1 MVCCCALA
9 GTRACENCNRK
20 ADYVF
25 APVVAVPYTPVDMG
39 EKRLQEIEN
48 AIKRLNE
55 RIDEI
60 LEDSEGEK
68 NENTTN

>member
-1 MVCCCALA
+1 MICCCALA
-9 GTRACENCNRK
+9 GTRACENCNRYSEYIFK
-20 ADYVF
+20 PDMIAI
-25 APVVAVPYTPVDMG
+25 PYTPVDMG

-60 LEDSEGEK
+60 LGE
-68 NENTTN
+68 NR

>member
-1 MVCCCALA
+1 MK
-9 GTRACENCNRK
+9 NCNRK
-20 ADYVF
+20 AEYEGEYVF
-25 APVVAVPYTPVDMG
+25 KPNTINIPNTPYVVVDNSDIFK

-60 LEDSEGEK
+60 EREK
-68 NENTTN
+68 E

>member
-1 MVCCCALA
+1 MICCCSLA
-9 GTRACENCNRK
+9 GTRACDHCGRK
-20 ADYVF
+20 AEYVHKPNII
-25 APVVAVPYTPVDMG
+25 AIPYTHVDMG

-60 LEDSEGEK
+60 LGED
-68 NENTTN
+68 

>member
-9 GTRACENCNRK
+9 GTSACDHCISK
-20 ADYVF
+20 AEYVF
-25 APVVAVPYTPVDMG
+25 KQNVISIPYLPVDTE

-60 LEDSEGEK
+60 LGEK
-68 NENTTN
+68 

>member
-1 MVCCCALA
+1 MICCCALA
-9 GTRACENCNRK
+9 GTRACENCPGNAEYMFK
-20 ADYVF
+20 
-25 APVVAVPYTPVDMG
+25 PSTVVAIPYTVDME

-60 LEDSEGEK
+60 IDKK
-68 NENTTN
+68 ND

>member
-1 MVCCCALA
+1 MH
-9 GTRACENCNRK
+9 RPNIISI
-20 ADYVF
+20 
-25 APVVAVPYTPVDMG
+25 PYTPVDMG

-60 LEDSEGEK
+60 IRE
-68 NENTTN
+68 NE

>member
-1 MVCCCALA
+1 M
-9 GTRACENCNRK
+9 
-20 ADYVF
+20 F

>member
-1 MVCCCALA
+1 MICCCALA
-9 GTRACENCNRK
+9 GTRACEHCNRK
-20 ADYVF
+20 AEYEF
-25 APVVAVPYTPVDMG
+25 KPPTVVAVPYTVDIG

-60 LEDSEGEK
+60 LGGKEE
-68 NENTTN
+68 